1 MLKVRMEFNEKL
13 QELRKAKS
21 LTQEELAEALFVSRT
36 AISKWESGRGY
47 PSLDSLKE
55 ISKFFSVSID
65 DLICSEEIMTVA
77 EDEKKEY
84 IENHTAMICNI
95 SDIFLALL
103 LFLPVFGNGAG
114 NPASVSLFSLTGVN
128 AWITIVFAVLIGVTV
143 LNGLC
148 GVVLSHFDKPVWN
161 RHRLVTG
168 IALSIAD
175 TAVFILTRQP
185 YAGIICLAIL
195 VVKGLVI
202 GKEKST
208 IFL

>member
-1 MLKVRMEFNEKL
+1 
-13 QELRKAKS
+13 
-21 LTQEELAEALFVSRT
+21 
-36 AISKWESGRGY
+36 
-47 PSLDSLKE
+47 
-55 ISKFFSVSID
+55 
-65 DLICSEEIMTVA
+65 
-77 EDEKKEY
+77 
-84 IENHTAMICNI
+84 MICNI